1 VIVCSCNVL
10 SDAQVKSAIT
20 GAASRPRMSR
30 VYSSLG
36 CAARCGRCAHT
47 IKTLLE
53 QVGHYVTTDHR
64 SIEAIQAN

>member
-10 SDAQVKSAIT
+10 SDAQVKSAVA

-47 IKTLLE
+47 IKALLE
-53 QVGHYVTTDHR
+53 QIGHCATADRRTV
-64 SIEAIQAN
+64 EAIQAN